1 MSKENHTEHKKRKHL
16 PIPASISEP
25 CIEFSGNREVLIEG
39 SRGVLE
45 YTPETVRINMP
56 GMILSVYGR
65 ELNLRCIS
73 ASALIVEGFMT
84 GVEFT
89 V

>member
-1 MSKENHTEHKKRKHL
+1 MSV
-16 PIPASISEP
+16 PASVSEP

-45 YTPETVRINMP
+45 YTPEVVRINMP
-56 GMILSVYGR
+56 GMILTIRGR
-65 ELNLRCIS
+65 ELDLRCIS

-84 GVEFT
+84 GVEFK